1 MNGLY
6 LTVVFFLGSTYSC
19 VAIAVERYLGICFSQ
34 STWNVRKSRY
44 YVVLKNYSSKKTVL
58 IINGLYLTVVFFLG
72 STYSCV
78 AIAVERYLG
87 ICFSQSSW
95 NVRKSRYY
103 VVAICMTTIIID
115 GPRYYTRVHYS

>member
-1 MNGLY
+1 M
-6 LTVVFFLGSTYSC
+6 
-19 VAIAVERYLGICFSQ
+19 
-34 STWNVRKSRY
+34 
-44 YVVLKNYSSKKTVL
+44 
-58 IINGLYLTVVFFLG
+58 NGLYLTVVFFLG

-115 GPRYYTRVHYS
+115 GPRYYTKAELFQVSIFFMAHSQRAEARCYPKKKDGWVLTSDSKNLG